1 MTGAG
6 SHESDLALGTIM
18 TDAQA
23 EPNVLALNSDSSSL
37 KFGLYRV
44 GLSQL
49 EVLLSETVNDTT
61 GRFHTS
67 RLKS

>member
-1 MTGAG
+1 
-6 SHESDLALGTIM
+6 M
-18 TDAQA
+18 TDTQA

-49 EVLLSETVNDTT
+49 EVLLSGKTETVNDTT

-67 RLKS
+67 RLKSRLAVRISISELL